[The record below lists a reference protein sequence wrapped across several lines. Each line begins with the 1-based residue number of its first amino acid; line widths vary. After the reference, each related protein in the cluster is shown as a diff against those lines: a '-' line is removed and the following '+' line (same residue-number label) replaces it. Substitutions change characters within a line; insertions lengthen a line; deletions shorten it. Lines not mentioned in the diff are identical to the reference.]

1 MRRHVIAAC
10 TGAAVSIALCGA
22 LAAQERMRIDLGDRP
37 TDART
42 LVDELNKAI
51 AVEPVTPPAGGGMPG
66 GPPPPTGGGPGLVG
80 VSLMLKVEFGF
91 GSSGLTPKAMG
102 TLGQVALALNDPKL
116 EQHRFVVEGHT
127 DSVGSDESNV
137 RLSQQRALSVV
148 TYLQQRGVRADRL
161 AVMGLGRSH
170 PLPGVVPTDGRN
182 RRVEI
187 VPVRQ

>member
-1 MRRHVIAAC
+1 MRRNLMTACAA
-10 TGAAVSIALCGA
+10 AALGIALCGVV
-22 LAAQERMRIDLGDRP
+22 AAQERTRIDLGDGP

-42 LVDELNKAI
+42 LVDELDKAI
-51 AVEPVTPPAGGGMPG
+51 TVEPAVPPGGG
-66 GPPPPTGGGPGLVG
+66 GPPGRPPAGGGPGLVG
-80 VSLMLKVEFGF
+80 VSLMLRVEFGF
-91 GSSGLTPKAMG
+91 GSSGLTPQAMG

-127 DSVGSDESNV
+127 DSVGSDEQNM

-161 AVMGLGRSH
+161 AVMGLGKSH
-170 PLPGVVPTDGRN
+170 PLPGVAPVDGRN